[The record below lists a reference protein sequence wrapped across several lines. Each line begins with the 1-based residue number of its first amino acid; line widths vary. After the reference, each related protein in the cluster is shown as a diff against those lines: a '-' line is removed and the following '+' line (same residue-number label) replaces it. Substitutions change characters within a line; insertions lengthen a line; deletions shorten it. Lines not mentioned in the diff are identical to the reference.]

1 MNIDKIGKFI
11 SERRKAKKLTQEQLA
26 EKLNI
31 SDRAISKWERG
42 LCLPDASIM
51 LELCK
56 ILNINVNELL
66 SGEMLNEKEYN
77 EKAEELLLELK
88 KQEEEKDKIIFYSV
102 YFFTFLILILFL
114 IICFTVSFFLEEGP
128 LQLTI
133 ILVTLLLFL
142 VACLYA
148 VKIESLVGYHECKLC
163 HHKHKPSYKE
173 VLWAIHFGT
182 TRYLK
187 CPKCNKKSWN
197 KKIISK

>member
-114 IICFTVSFFLEEGP
+114 IICFTLSFFLEEGP

-142 VACLYA
+142 IACLYA

>member
-11 SERRKAKKLTQEQLA
+11 SEKRKQKKLTQEKLA

-42 LCLPDASIM
+42 ICLPDASIM
-51 LELCK
+51 IPLCEILE
-56 ILNINVNELL
+56 INVNELL

-77 EKAEELLLELK
+77 KKAEELLIELK
-88 KQEEEKDKIIFYSV
+88 RLEEEKDKTIFLSAYI
-102 YFFTFLILILFL
+102 FTFIILFL
-114 IICFTVSFFLEEGP
+114 FLGICFIVSFYLEEGP
-128 LQLTI
+128 IQLTI
-133 ILVTLLLFL
+133 ILLSLFL
-142 VACLYA
+142 FLIACLYA

-173 VLWAIHFGT
+173 VLWSMHIGT

-187 CPKCNKKSWN
+187 CPNCNKKSWN
-197 KKIISK
+197 KKVIPK